1 MSSNSL
7 RLQVVLDAVDKLTRP
22 LRQAQAGSKGLST
35 AIKES
40 QVRLKA
46 LDTQAARIDGFRKAS
61 AQAAV
66 VSNSLKGARE
76 EAARLATQFA
86 ATERPTA
93 QQARLLQQ
101 AKDRVNELQDKY
113 NGLRVSVQRQREALS
128 ASGIDTKKLSDAQR
142 QLRSEAQSVTDSLQ
156 RQQQALKQLGER
168 QQKLNAIKARHEKT
182 LDTRNKLA
190 GTGGTM
196 VATGVATAA
205 PMIAPIKAY
214 ADSEDAATQLAGS
227 MMGPGAKVSAE
238 FEKIN
243 TLAVS
248 LGDRLPGTT
257 ADFQNMMTMLRRQG
271 LSAQSILGGTGE
283 AAAYLGVQLKMAP
296 TEAAEFAAKMQDA
309 TGTAEKDMMPLMDI
323 IQKGFY
329 AGVDPTN
336 MLGGFAKIGSA
347 MSIIKKDGIEAA
359 KIFAPLLVM
368 ADQASMEGGA
378 AGNAYRKIFQAAMKT
393 DKVKDVN
400 DDLKDKKIKIK
411 FDFTNGKGEFG
422 GLEKMYAQL
431 GQLQKLNTETRLKVL
446 KDIFGD
452 DAETLQALN
461 IMITKGLDGYRET
474 QAKLEQQAS
483 LRERV
488 DAQLKTLINTWDA
501 ATGSFTNA
509 MKDIGATVSDDL
521 KVLVGYLGDLSGKLG
536 EFARTHPVLVG
547 GLFKTAAAF
556 AVVTAAIGVL
566 FITIAS
572 VMGPL
577 SLLKM
582 SLGMIGLKLPALASG
597 VTGLTGVFSRF
608 GAPFA
613 GLGRLLAW
621 VGRLLVWLV
630 MSPFTLLRAVLGVL
644 LNPIGAL
651 GSLFTGLGRVLL
663 WLVASPFALLR
674 TALLFVGGVLG
685 ALLSPVGLFIAAVAA
700 AGVAIY
706 KYWEPIKA
714 FLGGVVEG
722 FQAAAAPIAAAF
734 EPLKPVFAWVG
745 DKVQALWKWF
755 TDLLEPVKWSAAELD
770 NAAAMGRKFGEFLAD
785 GLSKVMHPLD
795 SLKSGVSWLLEKL
808 GVVKT
813 ESDKLPSA
821 DVIQKAQDAKAAATA
836 PVNPANATPWGA
848 PPVYSPFAGMYDSG
862 GVIPR
867 GQFGIVGENGPEIVN
882 GPARITSRRHT
893 AALAAAVLGA
903 AASPVLAQPL
913 HPFSLPASQYSSA
926 GQVRS
931 AGSVTAAPVTI
942 NAPIAIYAQPGQG
955 ATDIA
960 REVARQLD
968 ERERRARAKSR
979 SNYSD
984 QGGIG

>member
-1 MSSNSL
+1 MSNSSL

-22 LRQAQAGSKGLST
+22 LRQAQAGSKGLSA
-35 AIKES
+35 AIKAS
-40 QVRLKA
+40 QARLKE
-46 LDTQAARIDGFRKAS
+46 LDTQTARIDGFRKAS

-93 QQARLLQQ
+93 QQARLFQQ

-113 NGLRVSVQRQREALS
+113 NSLRVSVQRQREALN

-142 QLRSEAQSVTDSLQ
+142 QLRSEAQAVTDSLQ
-156 RQQQALKQLGER
+156 RQQQALKRLGER
-168 QQKLNAIKARHEKT
+168 QQKLNAIKSRHEKT
-182 LDTRNKLA
+182 LEARNKLA

-309 TGTAEKDMMPLMDI
+309 TGTVEKDMMPLMDI

-347 MSIIKKDGIEAA
+347 MSVIEKKGIDAA
-359 KIFAPLLVM
+359 KAFAPLLVM
-368 ADQASMEGGA
+368 ADQQGMEGGS
-378 AGNAYRKIFQAAMKT
+378 AGNAYRKVFQAGLKV
-393 DKVKDVN
+393 DKVADAN
-400 DDLKDKKIKIK
+400 DILKESGFKGIKL
-411 FDFTNGKGEFG
+411 DFTNGKGHFG
-422 GLEKMYAQL
+422 GIEKMYAQFAKL
-431 GQLQKLNTETRLKVL
+431 ASLQKNNPVKAQEVITK
-446 KDIFGD
+446 IFGD
-452 DAETLQALN
+452 DAEVAQVVN
-461 IMITKGLDGYRET
+461 NMIEKGIDGYRET

-488 DAQLKTLINTWDA
+488 DAQLQTLGNKWDA

-509 MKDIGATVSDDL
+509 MASIGATVAPDL
-521 KVLVGYLGDLSGKLG
+521 KRLIDELG
-536 EFARTHPVLVG
+536 EMAGALNDFVKTHPVLVG
-547 GLFKTAAAF
+547 NLFKLAAGFAITAT
-556 AVVTAAIGVL
+556 AVGIL
-566 FITIAS
+566 FVVVAS

-577 SLLKM
+577 SLLRM
-582 SLGMIGLKLPALASG
+582 SLGMLGLQLPTLGG
-597 VTGLTGVFSRF
+597 VVAR
-608 GAPFA
+608 FA
-613 GLGRLLAW
+613 GLFGGTGS
-621 VGRLLVWLV
+621 V
-630 MSPFTLLRAVLGVL
+630 FTM
-644 LNPIGAL
+644 
-651 GSLFTGLGRVLL
+651 LGRVLL
-663 WLVASPFALLR
+663 WLVASPLALLR
-674 TALLFVGGVLG
+674 TALMFVGTFIGV
-685 ALLSPVGLFIAAVAA
+685 LLSPVALFMAAVVAV
-700 AGVAIY
+700 GVAIY
-706 KYWEPIKA
+706 QHWEPINA
-714 FLGGVVEG
+714 FLSGVVEG
-722 FQAAAAPIAAAF
+722 FQAAAAPIVAAF
-734 EPLKPVFAWVG
+734 EPLKPVFAWVSE
-745 DKVQALWKWF
+745 KVQALWKGF
-755 TDLLEPVKWSAAELD
+755 TDLLEPVKWSAAELN
-770 NAAAMGRKFGEFLAD
+770 NAAAMGHKFGEFLAD

-795 SLKSGVSWLLEKL
+795 SLKAGVSWLLEKL

-821 DVIQKAQDAKAAATA
+821 DVIQKAQDAKAAATV
-836 PVNPANATPWGA
+836 PVNPTNATPWGA

-862 GVIPR
+862 GVIPA

-882 GPARITSRRHT
+882 GPARITSRRRT
-893 AALAAAVLGA
+893 AALAAAALGA
-903 AASPVLAQPL
+903 AASPLVAQPM
-913 HPFSLPASQYSSA
+913 HPFSLPASQYSGGGQAYSA
-926 GQVRS
+926 GRL
-931 AGSVTAAPVTI
+931 ATAAPVTV
-942 NAPIAIYAQPGQG
+942 NAPISIYTQPGQN

>member
-1 MSSNSL
+1 MSNSSL

-22 LRQAQAGSKGLST
+22 LRQAQAGSKGLSA
-35 AIKES
+35 AIKAS
-40 QVRLKA
+40 QARLKE

-93 QQARLLQQ
+93 QQARLFQQ

-113 NGLRVSVQRQREALS
+113 NGLRVSVQRQREALNE
-128 ASGIDTKKLSDAQR
+128 SGIDTKKLSDAQR
-142 QLRSEAQSVTDSLQ
+142 QLRSEAQAVTDSLQ
-156 RQQQALKQLGER
+156 RQQQALKRLGER
-168 QQKLNAIKARHEKT
+168 QQKLNAIKSRHEKT
-182 LDTRNKLA
+182 LEARNKLA

-196 VATGVATAA
+196 IATGIATAA

-347 MSIIKKDGIEAA
+347 MSVIEKKGIDAA
-359 KIFAPLLVM
+359 KAFAPLLVM
-368 ADQASMEGGA
+368 ADQQGMEGGS
-378 AGNAYRKIFQAAMKT
+378 AGNAYRKVFQAGLKV
-393 DKVKDVN
+393 DKVADAN
-400 DDLKDKKIKIK
+400 DILKESGFKGVKL
-411 FDFTNGKGEFG
+411 DFTNGKGHFG
-422 GLEKMYAQL
+422 GIEKMYAQFAKL
-431 GQLQKLNTETRLKVL
+431 ATLQKNNPVKAQEVIST
-446 KDIFGD
+446 IFGD
-452 DAETLQALN
+452 DAEVAQVVN
-461 IMITKGLDGYRET
+461 NMIEKGIDGYRET

-488 DAQLKTLINTWDA
+488 DAQLQTLGNKWDA

-509 MKDIGATVSDDL
+509 MASIGATVAPDL
-521 KVLVGYLGDLSGKLG
+521 KRLIDELG
-536 EFARTHPVLVG
+536 EMAGALNDFVKTHPVLVG
-547 GLFKTAAAF
+547 NLFKLAAGFAITAT
-556 AVVTAAIGVL
+556 AVGIL
-566 FITIAS
+566 FVVVAS

-577 SLLKM
+577 SLLRM
-582 SLGMIGLKLPALASG
+582 SLGMLGLQLPTLGG
-597 VTGLTGVFSRF
+597 VVAR
-608 GAPFA
+608 FA
-613 GLGRLLAW
+613 GLFGGTGS
-621 VGRLLVWLV
+621 V
-630 MSPFTLLRAVLGVL
+630 FTM
-644 LNPIGAL
+644 
-651 GSLFTGLGRVLL
+651 LGRVLL
-663 WLVASPFALLR
+663 WLVASPLALLR
-674 TALLFVGGVLG
+674 TALMFVGTFIGV
-685 ALLSPVGLFIAAVAA
+685 LLSPVALFMAAVVAV
-700 AGVAIY
+700 GVAIY
-706 KYWEPIKA
+706 QHWEPINA
-714 FLGGVVEG
+714 FLAGVVEG
-722 FQAAAAPIAAAF
+722 FQAAAAPIVAAF
-734 EPLKPVFAWVG
+734 EPLKPVFAWVSE
-745 DKVQALWKWF
+745 KVQALWKGF
-755 TDLLEPVKWSAAELD
+755 TDLLEPVKWSAAELN
-770 NAAAMGRKFGEFLAD
+770 NAAAMGHKFGEFLAD

-821 DVIQKAQDAKAAATA
+821 DVIQKAQDAKAVATV
-836 PVNPANATPWGA
+836 PVNPTNATPWGA

-862 GVIPR
+862 GVIPP

-882 GPARITSRRHT
+882 GPARITSRRRT

-903 AASPVLAQPL
+903 AASPLVAQPM
-913 HPFSLPASQYSSA
+913 HPFSLPASQYSNAGQAYSA
-926 GQVRS
+926 GRL
-931 AGSVTAAPVTI
+931 ATAAPVTV
-942 NAPIAIYAQPGQG
+942 NAPISIYTQPGQN

>member
-1 MSSNSL
+1 MSNSSL

-22 LRQAQAGSKGLST
+22 LRQAQAGSKGLSA
-35 AIKES
+35 AIKAS
-40 QVRLKA
+40 QARLKE

-61 AQAAV
+61 KQAAV

-113 NGLRVSVQRQREALS
+113 NGLRVSVQRQREALN

-142 QLRSEAQSVTDSLQ
+142 QLRSEAQAVTDSLQ
-156 RQQQALKQLGER
+156 RQQQALKRLGER
-168 QQKLNAIKARHEKT
+168 QQKLNAIKSRHEKT
-182 LDTRNKLA
+182 LEARNKLA

-227 MMGPGAKVSAE
+227 MMGPGGKVSEE

-431 GQLQKLNTETRLKVL
+431 GQLQKLNTETRLSVL

-488 DAQLKTLINTWDA
+488 DAQLQTLGNKWDA

-509 MKDIGATVSDDL
+509 MASIGATVAPDL
-521 KVLVGYLGDLSGKLG
+521 KRLIDELG
-536 EFARTHPVLVG
+536 EMAGALNDFVKTHPVLVG
-547 GLFKTAAAF
+547 NLFKLAAGFAITAT
-556 AVVTAAIGVL
+556 AVGIL
-566 FITIAS
+566 FVVVAS

-577 SLLKM
+577 SLLRM
-582 SLGMIGLKLPALASG
+582 SLGMLGLQLPTLGG
-597 VTGLTGVFSRF
+597 VVAR
-608 GAPFA
+608 FA
-613 GLGRLLAW
+613 GLFGGTGS
-621 VGRLLVWLV
+621 V
-630 MSPFTLLRAVLGVL
+630 FTM
-644 LNPIGAL
+644 
-651 GSLFTGLGRVLL
+651 LGRVLL
-663 WLVASPFALLR
+663 WLVTSPLALLR
-674 TALLFVGGVLG
+674 TALMFVGTFIGV
-685 ALLSPVGLFIAAVAA
+685 LLSPVALFMAAVVAV
-700 AGVAIY
+700 GVAIY
-706 KYWEPIKA
+706 QHWEPINA
-714 FLGGVVEG
+714 FLSGVVEG
-722 FQAAAAPIAAAF
+722 FQAAAAPIVAAF
-734 EPLKPVFAWVG
+734 EPLKPVFAWVSE
-745 DKVQALWKWF
+745 KVQALWKGF
-755 TDLLEPVKWSAAELD
+755 TDLLEPVKWSAAELN
-770 NAAAMGRKFGEFLAD
+770 NAAAMGHKFGEFLAD

-821 DVIQKAQDAKAAATA
+821 DVIQKAQDAKAAATV
-836 PVNPANATPWGA
+836 PVNSTNATPWGA

-862 GVIPR
+862 GVIPA

-882 GPARITSRRHT
+882 GPARITSRRRT

-903 AASPVLAQPL
+903 AASPLVAQPM

-926 GQVRS
+926 GQAYS
-931 AGSVTAAPVTI
+931 AGRLATAAPVTV
-942 NAPIAIYAQPGQG
+942 NAPISIYTQPGQN

>member
-1 MSSNSL
+1 MSNSSL

-22 LRQAQAGSKGLST
+22 LRQAQAGSKGLSA
-35 AIKES
+35 AIKAS
-40 QVRLKA
+40 QARLKE

-113 NGLRVSVQRQREALS
+113 NGLRVSVQRQREALN

-142 QLRSEAQSVTDSLQ
+142 QLRSEAQAVTDSLQ
-156 RQQQALKQLGER
+156 RQQQALKRLGER
-168 QQKLNAIKARHEKT
+168 QQKLNAIKSRHEKT
-182 LDTRNKLA
+182 LEARNKLA

-283 AAAYLGVQLKMAP
+283 AAAYLGVQLKMVP

-347 MSIIKKDGIEAA
+347 MSVIEKKGIDAA
-359 KIFAPLLVM
+359 KAFAPLLVM
-368 ADQASMEGGA
+368 ADQQGMEGGS
-378 AGNAYRKIFQAAMKT
+378 AGNAYRKVFQAGLKV
-393 DKVKDVN
+393 DKVADAN
-400 DDLKDKKIKIK
+400 DILKESGFKGVKL
-411 FDFTNGKGEFG
+411 DFTNGKGHFG
-422 GLEKMYAQL
+422 GIEKMYAQFAKL
-431 GQLQKLNTETRLKVL
+431 ATLQKNNPVKAQEVIST
-446 KDIFGD
+446 IFGD
-452 DAETLQALN
+452 DAEVAQVVN
-461 IMITKGLDGYRET
+461 NMIEKGIDGYRET

-488 DAQLKTLINTWDA
+488 DAQLQTLGNKWDA

-509 MKDIGATVSDDL
+509 MASIGATVAPDL
-521 KVLVGYLGDLSGKLG
+521 KRLIDELG
-536 EFARTHPVLVG
+536 EMAGALNDFVKTHPVLVG
-547 GLFKTAAAF
+547 NLFKLAAGFAITAT
-556 AVVTAAIGVL
+556 AVGIL
-566 FITIAS
+566 FVVVAS

-577 SLLKM
+577 SLLRM
-582 SLGMIGLKLPALASG
+582 SLGMLGLKLPTLGG
-597 VTGLTGVFSRF
+597 VVAR
-608 GAPFA
+608 FA
-613 GLGRLLAW
+613 GLFGGTGS
-621 VGRLLVWLV
+621 V
-630 MSPFTLLRAVLGVL
+630 FTM
-644 LNPIGAL
+644 
-651 GSLFTGLGRVLL
+651 LGRVLL
-663 WLVASPFALLR
+663 WLVASPLALLR
-674 TALLFVGGVLG
+674 TALMFVGTFIGV
-685 ALLSPVGLFIAAVAA
+685 LLSPVALFMAAVVAV
-700 AGVAIY
+700 GVAIY
-706 KYWEPIKA
+706 QHWEPINA
-714 FLGGVVEG
+714 FLAGVVEG
-722 FQAAAAPIAAAF
+722 FQAAAAPIVAAF
-734 EPLKPVFAWVG
+734 EPLKPVFAWVSE
-745 DKVQALWKWF
+745 KVQALWKGF
-755 TDLLEPVKWSAAELD
+755 TDLLEPVKWSAAELN
-770 NAAAMGRKFGEFLAD
+770 NAAAMGHKFGEFLAD

-821 DVIQKAQDAKAAATA
+821 DVIQKAQDAKAAAAA
-836 PVNPANATPWGA
+836 PVNPTNATPWGA

-862 GVIPR
+862 GVIPA

-882 GPARITSRRHT
+882 GPARITSRRRT

-903 AASPVLAQPL
+903 AASPLVAQPM
-913 HPFSLPASQYSSA
+913 HPFSLPASQYSGGGQAYSA
-926 GQVRS
+926 GRLATV
-931 AGSVTAAPVTI
+931 APVTV
-942 NAPIAIYAQPGQG
+942 NAPISIYTQPGQN

-968 ERERRARAKSR
+968 ERERRVRAKSR

>member
-1 MSSNSL
+1 MSNSSL

-22 LRQAQAGSKGLST
+22 LRQAQAGSKGLSA
-35 AIKES
+35 AIKAS
-40 QVRLKA
+40 QARLKE

-61 AQAAV
+61 KQAAV

-113 NGLRVSVQRQREALS
+113 NGLRVSVQRQREALN

-142 QLRSEAQSVTDSLQ
+142 QLRSEAQAVTDSLQ
-156 RQQQALKQLGER
+156 RQQQALKRLGER
-168 QQKLNAIKARHEKT
+168 QQKLNAIKSRHEKT
-182 LDTRNKLA
+182 LEARNKLA

-196 VATGVATAA
+196 IATGIATAA

-283 AAAYLGVQLKMAP
+283 AAAYLGVQLKMPA

-431 GQLQKLNTETRLKVL
+431 GQLQKLNTETRLSVL

-488 DAQLKTLINTWDA
+488 DAQLQTLGNKWDA

-509 MKDIGATVSDDL
+509 MASIGATVAPDL
-521 KVLVGYLGDLSGKLG
+521 KRLIDELG
-536 EFARTHPVLVG
+536 EMAGALNDFVKTHPVLVG
-547 GLFKTAAAF
+547 NLFKLAAGFAITAT
-556 AVVTAAIGVL
+556 AVGIL
-566 FITIAS
+566 FVVVAS

-577 SLLKM
+577 SLLRM
-582 SLGMIGLKLPALASG
+582 SLGMLGLQLPTLGG
-597 VTGLTGVFSRF
+597 VVAR
-608 GAPFA
+608 FA
-613 GLGRLLAW
+613 GLFGGTGS
-621 VGRLLVWLV
+621 V
-630 MSPFTLLRAVLGVL
+630 FTM
-644 LNPIGAL
+644 
-651 GSLFTGLGRVLL
+651 LGRVLL
-663 WLVASPFALLR
+663 WLVASPLALLR
-674 TALLFVGGVLG
+674 TALMFVGTFIGV
-685 ALLSPVGLFIAAVAA
+685 LLSPVALFMAAVVA

-706 KYWEPIKA
+706 QHWEPINA
-714 FLGGVVEG
+714 FLSGVVEG
-722 FQAAAAPIAAAF
+722 FQAAAAPIVAAF
-734 EPLKPVFAWVG
+734 EPLKPVFAWVSE
-745 DKVQALWKWF
+745 KVQALWKGF

-821 DVIQKAQDAKAAATA
+821 DVIQKAQDAKAAATV
-836 PVNPANATPWGA
+836 PVNPTNATPWGA

-862 GVIPR
+862 GVIPA

-882 GPARITSRRHT
+882 GPARITSRRRT

-903 AASPVLAQPL
+903 AASPLVAQPM

-926 GQVRS
+926 GQAYS
-931 AGSVTAAPVTI
+931 AGRLATAAPVTV
-942 NAPIAIYAQPGQG
+942 NAPISIYTQPGQN

>member
-1 MSSNSL
+1 MSNSSL

-22 LRQAQAGSKGLST
+22 LRQAQAGSKGLSA

-40 QVRLKA
+40 QARLKA

-168 QQKLNAIKARHEKT
+168 QQKLNAIKSQHEKT

-196 VATGVATAA
+196 IATGVATAA

-243 TLAVS
+243 QLAVS

-393 DKVKDVN
+393 DKIKDVN

-488 DAQLKTLINTWDA
+488 DAQLQTLGNKWDA

-509 MKDIGATVSDDL
+509 MASIGATVAPDL
-521 KVLVGYLGDLSGKLG
+521 KQLIDGLGELAGKLND
-536 EFARTHPVLVG
+536 FVKAHPVLVSS
-547 GLFKTAAAF
+547 LFKSAAGF
-556 AVVTAAIGVL
+556 AIAATAIGIL
-566 FITIAS
+566 FVAIAS

-577 SLLKM
+577 SLLRM
-582 SLGMIGLKLPALASG
+582 SLGMLGLKLPTLGGAVARF
-597 VTGLTGVFSRF
+597 TGLFGSVGSVFS
-608 GAPFA
+608 G
-613 GLGRLLAW
+613 
-621 VGRLLVWLV
+621 VGRL
-630 MSPFTLLRAVLGVL
+630 
-644 LNPIGAL
+644 
-651 GSLFTGLGRVLL
+651 LL

-674 TALLFVGGVLG
+674 TALMFVGGILG
-685 ALLSPVGLFIAAVAA
+685 TLLSPVALFMAAVVAV
-700 AGVAIY
+700 GVAIY
-706 KYWEPIKA
+706 QHWEPIKA
-714 FLGGVVEG
+714 FLGGVVDG
-722 FQAAAAPIAAAF
+722 FTAAAGPIVAAF
-734 EPLKPVFAWVG
+734 EPLKPVFTWVG

-785 GLSKVMHPLD
+785 GLSKAMHPLD

-821 DVIQKAQDAKAAATA
+821 DVIQKTQDAKAAVTA
-836 PVNPANATPWGA
+836 PVNPTNATPWGA

-882 GPARITSRRHT
+882 GPARITSRRRT
-893 AALAAAVLGA
+893 AALAAALLGA
-903 AASPVLAQPL
+903 AASPLVAQPM
-913 HPFSLPASQYSSA
+913 HPFSLPASQYGSA
-926 GQVRS
+926 GQAYS
-931 AGSVTAAPVTI
+931 AGRLATAAPVTV
-942 NAPIAIYAQPGQG
+942 NAPISIYTQPGQN

>member
-22 LRQAQAGSKGLST
+22 LRQAQAGSKGLSA

-40 QVRLKA
+40 QARLKA
-46 LDTQAARIDGFRKAS
+46 LDTQAARIEGFRKAS

-168 QQKLNAIKARHEKT
+168 QQKLNAIKSRYEKT

-196 VATGVATAA
+196 IATGVATAA

-243 TLAVS
+243 QLAVS

-393 DKVKDVN
+393 DKIKDVN

-488 DAQLKTLINTWDA
+488 DAQLQTLGNKWDA

-509 MKDIGATVSDDL
+509 MASIGATVAPDL
-521 KVLVGYLGDLSGKLG
+521 KQLIDGLGELAGKLND
-536 EFARTHPVLVG
+536 FVKTHPVLVSS
-547 GLFKTAAAF
+547 LFKSAAGF
-556 AVVTAAIGVL
+556 AIAATAIGIL
-566 FITIAS
+566 FVAIAS

-577 SLLKM
+577 SLLRM
-582 SLGMIGLKLPALASG
+582 SLAMLGLKLPTLGGAVAR
-597 VTGLTGVFSRF
+597 VVGLFGNVGSVFS
-608 GAPFA
+608 G
-613 GLGRLLAW
+613 
-621 VGRLLVWLV
+621 VGRL
-630 MSPFTLLRAVLGVL
+630 
-644 LNPIGAL
+644 
-651 GSLFTGLGRVLL
+651 LL

-674 TALLFVGGVLG
+674 TALMFVGGILG
-685 ALLSPVGLFIAAVAA
+685 TLLSPVALFMAAIVAV
-700 AGVAIY
+700 GVAIY
-706 KYWEPIKA
+706 QHWEPIKA
-714 FLGGVVEG
+714 FLGGVVDG
-722 FQAAAAPIAAAF
+722 FTAAAGPIVAAF
-734 EPLKPVFAWVG
+734 EPLKPVFTWVG

-862 GVIPR
+862 GVIPA

-913 HPFSLPASQYSSA
+913 HPFSLPASQYSNA
-926 GQVRS
+926 GQARS
-931 AGSVTAAPVTI
+931 AGLLAPTAPITV
-942 NAPIAIYAQPGQG
+942 NAPIAIYTQPGQN

>member
-66 VSNSLKGARE
+66 VSDSLKGARE

-86 ATERPTA
+86 ATEHPTA

-488 DAQLKTLINTWDA
+488 DAQLQTLGNKWDA

-509 MKDIGATVSDDL
+509 MASIGATVAPDL
-521 KVLVGYLGDLSGKLG
+521 KQLIDGLGELAGKLND
-536 EFARTHPVLVG
+536 FVKTHPVLVSS
-547 GLFKTAAAF
+547 LFKSAAGF
-556 AVVTAAIGVL
+556 AIAATAIGIL
-566 FITIAS
+566 FVAVAS

-577 SLLKM
+577 SLLRM
-582 SLGMIGLKLPALASG
+582 SLGMIGLKLPTLGGAVARVAGLFGG
-597 VTGLTGVFSRF
+597 VGSVFS
-608 GAPFA
+608 
-613 GLGRLLAW
+613 GLGRL
-621 VGRLLVWLV
+621 
-630 MSPFTLLRAVLGVL
+630 
-644 LNPIGAL
+644 
-651 GSLFTGLGRVLL
+651 LL

-674 TALLFVGGVLG
+674 TALMFVGGILG
-685 ALLSPVGLFIAAVAA
+685 ALLSPVALFMAAVIAV
-700 AGVAIY
+700 GVAIY
-706 KYWEPIKA
+706 QHWEPIKA
-714 FLGGVVEG
+714 FLGGVVDG
-722 FQAAAAPIAAAF
+722 FTAAAGPIVAAF
-734 EPLKPVFAWVG
+734 EPLKPVFAWVSE
-745 DKVQALWKWF
+745 KVQALWKWF

-821 DVIQKAQDAKAAATA
+821 DTIQKAQDAKAAATA